1 MHPTVGSAQERRR
14 DRPDDAASRAHGEVG
29 TWSRLWREVDAEPAR
44 EVVELAARQR
54 DTDA

>member
-1 MHPTVGSAQERRR
+1 MHPPVGSAQEWRR
-14 DRPDDAASRAHGEVG
+14 DRPDDAASRAHAEVG
-29 TWSRLWREVDAEPAR
+29 TWSRLWWEVDAEPAR